1 MSQTFVSLDINAPVE
16 AVFAALANI
25 ETFPDRAEAIAAV
38 EFLSDQKHGVGTR
51 FRETRIMNGREAV
64 AELEV
69 TEQVENE
76 RIRMVCDQGGTV
88 WDTVFKV
95 TPISDGIRLEMT
107 MDARP
112 HKLMAKLTIPIIN
125 LMIKKFVQKDMEEV
139 KAWCERPAS

>member
-76 RIRMVCDQGGTV
+76 RIRMVGTAIGQNEIGYLIPCHRV
-88 WDTVFKV
+88 
-95 TPISDGIRLEMT
+95 IRKTGVVGDYRWGAMRKQAIVAGKI
-107 MDARP
+107 ARNSTEIG
-112 HKLMAKLTIPIIN
+112 LSQQN
-125 LMIKKFVQKDMEEV
+125 G
-139 KAWCERPAS
+139 

>member
-69 TEQVENE
+69 TEQVENCLLYTSPSP
-76 RIRMVCDQGGTV
+76 RDLSTSRM
-88 WDTVFKV
+88 
-95 TPISDGIRLEMT
+95 PSS
-107 MDARP
+107 A
-112 HKLMAKLTIPIIN
+112 
-125 LMIKKFVQKDMEEV
+125 
-139 KAWCERPAS
+139 

>member
-25 ETFPDRAEAIAAV
+25 ETFPYRAEAIAAV

-76 RIRMVCDQGGTV
+76 RIRMVGTAIGQNEIGYLIPCHRV
-88 WDTVFKV
+88 
-95 TPISDGIRLEMT
+95 IRKTGVVGDYRWGAMRKQAIVAGEI
-107 MDARP
+107 ARNSTEIG
-112 HKLMAKLTIPIIN
+112 LSQQN
-125 LMIKKFVQKDMEEV
+125 G
-139 KAWCERPAS
+139 